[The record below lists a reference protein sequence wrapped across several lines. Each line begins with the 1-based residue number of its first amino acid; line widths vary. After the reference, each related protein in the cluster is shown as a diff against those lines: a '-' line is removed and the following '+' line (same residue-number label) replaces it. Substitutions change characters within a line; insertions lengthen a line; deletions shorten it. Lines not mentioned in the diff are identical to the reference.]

1 MTGRS
6 KLVRKLSTAVF
17 FGIAALLVVL
27 AACFTMSFRAAAREA
42 TSLESRRDEL
52 QAIADRLEE
61 RRGQAEID
69 QRIVMN
75 LLALCRSA
83 EDIPDLRGNRVAAQ
97 QQGLE
102 KVCFYAPAGTH
113 TLVVS
118 YKWKP
123 QPTSTEKAADANTGE
138 QSWSVPLLPESGY
151 FLTLTSDRKGGPVGW
166 ELTGNH
172 PRFETR
178 AETALIKGFSQR
190 GSSWSGSGLLL
201 FPNQIERFTASEL
214 DAKRADP
221 PGLRLLSGKLNGV
234 CQEQSVEIAIEVHLK
249 SSEPACISA
258 SEAQRIIVLGR
269 DTLLEPYTGGGKY
282 TLRSD

>member
-6 KLVRKLSTAVF
+6 KSLRKLGAAVF
-17 FGIAALLVVL
+17 LGIAALLLVL

-42 TSLESRRDEL
+42 ASLESRRDEL

-61 RRGQAEID
+61 GRSQAEID

-75 LLALCRSA
+75 LLSLCRSA

-102 KVCFYAPAGTH
+102 RVCFYAPAGTH

-123 QPTSTEKAADANTGE
+123 QASSTEPTEKPADANTGE
-138 QSWSVPLLPESGY
+138 QSWSVPLLPDSGY

-172 PRFETR
+172 PEFKTR
-178 AETALIKGFSQR
+178 AETAPIEGFSQR

-234 CQEQSVEIAIEVHLK
+234 CQEQPVEIAIEVHLK

-269 DTLLEPYTGGGKY
+269 DNLLKPYTGGGK
-282 TLRSD
+282 